1 MVDVTPDLMGKA
13 DFARF
18 ISRSPSYVTALLKEG
33 RLVME
38 GAGRGAKV
46 RVAESLKKIAA
57 TRGARDDVAARWAEM
72 AGSEVPEAAGAP
84 KAPPAPSGEAG
95 AADLVADLREERAR
109 AELRRTRALA
119 DQEEMAAAKMR
130 GELIAREDVDAFC
143 KAIGAAFRAALDV
156 LPDQVAPI
164 VAPVTALDECHAILT
179 DARNNA
185 LERLGQEIA
194 RRRDELEKGART

>member
-1 MVDVTPDLMGKA
+1 MKESPDLLSKSA
-13 DFARF
+13 FARF
-18 ISRSPSYVTALLKEG
+18 INRKPSYVTSLLREG

-46 RVAESLKKIAA
+46 RVKESLAKMAA

-84 KAPPAPSGEAG
+84 ETPPAASGG
-95 AADLVADLREERAR
+95 PVVADLVADLREERAR
-109 AELRRTRALA
+109 AELRRTKALA
-119 DQEEMAAAKMR
+119 DQEEMAAGKMR

-185 LERLGQEIA
+185 LERLGHEIA
-194 RRRDELEKGART
+194 RRRDELVKGAS